1 MNDLMENTLKQIE
14 ENLEGLNEKDLRFFR
29 IDEFKRNVG
38 RTDELRKSCPIC
50 DSNKT
55 DIEQVSKNIK
65 EAVSVP
71 GKSRREYDR
80 LITRLSK
87 HMRKDHQ
94 FFPPYYHTYLFSF
107 FGAGIGVILG
117 YLGYKLYP
125 TPDYIV
131 GIAIFALALL
141 IGNYLGNKKDRIIR
155 NEKRLM

>member
-1 MNDLMENTLKQIE
+1 MENWTENILHQME
-14 ENLEGLNEKDLRFFR
+14 ENLKGLNEKDIRFFR

-38 RTDELRKSCPIC
+38 RTGEFRKSCPIC

-55 DIEQVSKNIK
+55 DIEQASKTIN

-141 IGNYLGNKKDRIIR
+141 IGNYLGNKKDRTIR